1 MIKREYDNNKWY
13 SKKTFDKYSN
23 KNTKFY
29 SEVRDGKLF
38 IKDIDSL
45 NIWSKVF
52 FSGITENLK

>member
-1 MIKREYDNNKWY
+1 MIITSDIV
-13 SKKTFDKYSN
+13 KKAFDEYSN

-29 SEVRDGKLF
+29 REVRNVKPF

-45 NIWSKVF
+45 NIWSKEF